1 MGYTRWS
8 EYSVQTFPLC
18 CISMAKNN
26 TSKETVKSTFRLKRS
41 TMITDKDQFD
51 ALTGTEGVTKLGKKT
66 GRIINGNGYA
76 MFRSSEGLTTPAQ
89 IYDEYAETLR
99 LWTRTNP
106 VGTDLD
112 EFRKEYGVLFSVEGQ
127 EVFSGNWLT
136 EKRRESLE
144 YIQAGRGERFRAT
157 AKRLEAQGLTPEEI
171 LKALPERQK
180 GLYAGF
186 MNTEGGKREWESIL
200 RNEIDSVY
208 GQGYSTTIEIESFEG
223 HHIRGLAGQ
232 APFFEGVTD
241 PMEAFEIRQTIAN
254 RGHILGA
261 QRGNFLFL
269 SRKQHARAHELLGFS
284 EKDGLFDLDRPGGKS
299 KGVPTDAPLR
309 NRLAREAPAIQPNAQ
324 HKSFRDLGWTIDEI
338 NGVDP
343 LDPYI
348 MTKGDYAAQWLDYST
363 EAQNIAIERAIME
376 NPMKGVDPAVQ
387 IRAHIRMNNPD
398 MIKNAR
404 DNLSTAAENMKGSRV
419 ARGMNRTEALMRIA
433 AGDYLGGS
441 IGLAMQTDTFRERV
455 MKELLKR
462 GGKMAA
468 KLAPGVGITMGAM
481 ETAGYASQGRWL
493 QSGIAAIGAAAGEFT
508 GLGDLVQGGTDIL
521 NTGIDALTGN
531 LLPGVDEDEYNLR
544 TKQAR
549 QNQLVV
555 EDALDVVVGNKELTT
570 GLTGSYLHNQR
581 SLLKQL
587 QGLAP

>member
-1 MGYTRWS
+1 
-8 EYSVQTFPLC
+8 
-18 CISMAKNN
+18 MAK
-26 TSKETVKSTFRLKRS
+26 TKTRSERGPFRLS
-41 TMITDKDQFD
+41 EHDLITDPDLFD
-51 ALTGTEGVTKLGKKT
+51 KLTGTEGVTKLGKKT
-66 GRIINGNGYA
+66 GKVINGNGYI

-89 IYDEYAETLR
+89 IYNEYAETLR

-112 EFRKEYGVLFSVEGQ
+112 EFRKEYGVLFSVEGH
-127 EVFSGNWLT
+127 EVFSGTWLT

-144 YIQAGRGERFRAT
+144 YIQAGRGDRFRVT
-157 AKRLEAQGLTPEEI
+157 VGRLEAQGLTPEEI
-171 LKALPERQK
+171 LEALPERQK

-186 MNTEGGKREWESIL
+186 MDTEGGRREWEAIL

-254 RGHILGA
+254 RGHVLGA
-261 QRGNFLFL
+261 QRGNFWFL
-269 SRKQHARAHELLGFS
+269 TRKQHARAHELLGYS
-284 EKDGLFDLDRPGGKS
+284 EKDGLFDIDRPGGKS

-309 NRLAREAPAIQPNAQ
+309 NRLAREAPATQPNAQ
-324 HKSFRDLGWTIDEI
+324 HKKWRQEGWSIDKI
-338 NGVDP
+338 NAADP
-343 LDPYI
+343 LNPYI

-387 IRAHIRMNNPD
+387 IRAHMRMNNPE
-398 MIKNAR
+398 MIELAKKDLARAAKNMR
-404 DNLSTAAENMKGSRV
+404 GSRV

-493 QSGIAAIGAAAGEFT
+493 QSGIAAIGAAAGEFA
-508 GLGDLVQGGTDIL
+508 GLGDLIQGGTDII
-521 NTGIDALTGN
+521 NTGIDIATGN
-531 LLPGVDEDEYNLR
+531 LLPDVDEEEYLSR

-555 EDALDVVVGNKELTT
+555 EDALDTAVGNKSLTT

-581 SLLKQL
+581 SLLRQL

>member
-1 MGYTRWS
+1 
-8 EYSVQTFPLC
+8 
-18 CISMAKNN
+18 MAKTK
-26 TSKETVKSTFRLKRS
+26 TSKETVKSTFRLSRS

-51 ALTGTEGVTKLGKKT
+51 ALTGTEGVTKSGKKT

-76 MFRSSEGLTTPAQ
+76 MFRSSEGFTTPAQ
-89 IYDEYAETLR
+89 IYDEYAQTLR

-127 EVFSGNWLT
+127 EVFSGDWAR
-136 EKRRESLE
+136 KQRRMSRE
-144 YIQAGRGERFRAT
+144 YIQAARGDYRHKAVFTDE
-157 AKRLEAQGLTPEEI
+157 QQ
-171 LKALPERQK
+171 KALGIDSTKRQI
-180 GLYAGF
+180 F
-186 MNTEGGKREWESIL
+186 MDTEGGKAEWDKTL
-200 RNEIDSVY
+200 RNEIALVY
-208 GQGYSTTIEIESFEG
+208 GEGYATDIEFERFEG

-232 APFFEGVTD
+232 EPFFEGVTD

-254 RGHILGA
+254 KGHILGA
-261 QRGNFLFL
+261 QRGNWAFLTK
-269 SRKQHARAHELLGFS
+269 KQHARAHELLGYS
-284 EKDGLFDLDRPGGKS
+284 EEDGLFDLDRPGGKS
-299 KGVPTDAPLR
+299 KGVPTDAALR

-324 HKSFRDLGWTIDEI
+324 HKRFRDLGWTIDEI
-338 NGVDP
+338 NGIDP

-348 MTKGDYAAQWLDYST
+348 MTKGDHAAEWAELVA

-387 IRAHIRMNNPD
+387 IRAQIRMNNPE
-398 MIKNAR
+398 MIELAKKDLAR
-404 DNLSTAAENMKGSRV
+404 TARPMRVSGV

-441 IGLAMQTDTFRERV
+441 IGLAMQTDTFRERI

-493 QSGIAAIGAAAGEFT
+493 QSGIAAIGAAAGEFS

-531 LLPGVDEDEYNLR
+531 LLPDVDEEEYLSR

-555 EDALDVVVGNKELTT
+555 EDALDVVVGNKNLTT